1 MSTEAL
7 DLPPMP
13 QDYPRAGASA
23 AIFNG
28 NDVLLV
34 KRGKGIYRGAWSL
47 PGGAVEMGETALEAA
62 KRELQEE
69 TGLLAL
75 NLTLSDVADAIVR
88 DSSGAAVTHYTIAVY
103 ASNRFTGTVAAS
115 ADALEACWFSAE
127 ATLSLERTP
136 GLEAAIEKAR
146 LALEKGK
153 G

>member
-1 MSTEAL
+1 
-7 DLPPMP
+7 MP
-13 QDYPRAGASA
+13 QNYPRAGASA

-115 ADALEACWFSAE
+115 ADALEAGWFSAE
-127 ATLSLERTP
+127 ATQSLERTP

>member
-1 MSTEAL
+1 
-7 DLPPMP
+7 MP

-28 NDVLLV
+28 NNVLLV

-88 DSSGAAVTHYTIAVY
+88 DSSGAVETHYTIAVY

-127 ATLSLERTP
+127 AIGSLQRTP